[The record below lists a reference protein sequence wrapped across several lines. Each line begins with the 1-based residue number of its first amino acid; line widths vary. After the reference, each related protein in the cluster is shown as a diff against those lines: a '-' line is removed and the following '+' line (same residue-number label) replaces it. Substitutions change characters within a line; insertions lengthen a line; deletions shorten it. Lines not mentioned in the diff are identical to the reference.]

1 MEVIR
6 LFCLQISSNKFFKL
20 FFPQQEAYK
29 NLKEIDCMYAI
40 ENGC

>member
-20 FFPQQEAYK
+20 FSPQEAYK